1 MGNAALHLLVLAST
15 VVAGTAV
22 SLSVFDIDQR
32 TGWPRTGDPRTGGR
46 SVRDGAIVTL
56 ATGVFLTGFAAAL
69 GGRDPLPGTTA
80 AGAGV
85 ASVAQVVADQHRA
98 AALLLA
104 VAACL
109 IVAAAALVR
118 DRRARRSP
126 EVGGSPEVGRVTLP
140 PHQVPSP
147 RGAATARR

>member
-1 MGNAALHLLVLAST
+1 LGAAVLGNAALDLLVLAST

-22 SLSVFDIDQR
+22 SLSVFDVD
-32 TGWPRTGDPRTGGR
+32 PRTGGPRTGGR

-98 AALLLA
+98 AGLLLA

-109 IVAAAALVR
+109 VVVAAAALVR
-118 DRRARRSP
+118 DRRARR
-126 EVGGSPEVGRVTLP
+126 SPEVGRVTLP

-147 RGAATARR
+147 RGAVTTRR